1 MFNATCMQE
10 RRERGEWRQIR
21 EKERERKGN
30 LTLILIAKHSSMS
43 AWRSTQQ
50 NPLKDMKVF
59 PCNESSLADASI
71 SPV

>member
-1 MFNATCMQE
+1 MKIDK
-10 RRERGEWRQIR
+10 REG
-21 EKERERKGN
+21 ERKGN